1 MTALSHHTVA
11 QVEST
16 LCALETILTGTE
28 LEAQLRQFCG
38 ELGFGFFIYRRESY
52 GNGRKIHSKAHA
64 RDQLPDAWRTRYHK
78 RNYHQLD
85 PVVTGAPDLG
95 RRFSGAVRNICVNSR
110 LYPGVFS
117 MRLAISAFGADSP
130 SSSTDRA
137 NTGSCPSPRPIVSRN
152 FVALRWTAPFRCK
165 S

>member
-64 RDQLPDAWRTRYHK
+64 RDQLPRCMAYKISQAKLPSTRSRSH
-78 RNYHQLD
+78 
-85 PVVTGAPDLG
+85 G
-95 RRFSGAVRNICVNSR
+95 RARSR
-110 LYPGVFS
+110 
-117 MRLAISAFGADSP
+117 
-130 SSSTDRA
+130 
-137 NTGSCPSPRPIVSRN
+137 
-152 FVALRWTAPFRCK
+152 APFFWGSAEYLRQLP
-165 S
+165 SLPRRLF